1 MAPAKPKAAAQSSIR
16 RHLLVA
22 GLAAFVL
29 IGGMGGWAATTE
41 LAGAVIASGQLV
53 AELSVKR
60 VQHPTGG
67 VVRSVEVKEGDIV
80 EAGDVLVQLDE
91 TMLRANLGIVT
102 KTLRQLQVRQARL
115 EAERDGSETIAFP
128 QALTE
133 VTGDAELASL
143 IRSEQKLFD
152 LRLDMRRGLKA
163 QLAERVTQLHEEI
176 SGMDAQVVAKNR
188 EIELLNKDLE
198 GLRTLLEQELIASQ
212 RISDLERALAQSEG
226 EAGQLVAAIAQA
238 RGRIAETDLQVLQVD
253 QNSRS
258 EVAAE
263 LSEVQAKIAEY
274 SERLIAAENELS
286 KATIRSPQS
295 GQVHQ
300 LAVHTVGGVIGG
312 GETIMLI
319 VPIADALIIDV
330 KIAPQ
335 DIDQVHVGQAV
346 LLRFSAFNLRTTPEI
361 NGTIDR
367 VSADL
372 TIDERSGFGFYTAR
386 IGVTPDEMARLTGL
400 TMTSGMP
407 VEGFIQTGK
416 RTALSYL
423 TKPLA
428 DQIMRSFLGD

>member
-53 AELSVKR
+53 AESSVKR

-176 SGMDAQVVAKNR
+176 SGMDAQVAAKNR

-226 EAGQLVAAIAQA
+226 EAGQLAAAIAQA